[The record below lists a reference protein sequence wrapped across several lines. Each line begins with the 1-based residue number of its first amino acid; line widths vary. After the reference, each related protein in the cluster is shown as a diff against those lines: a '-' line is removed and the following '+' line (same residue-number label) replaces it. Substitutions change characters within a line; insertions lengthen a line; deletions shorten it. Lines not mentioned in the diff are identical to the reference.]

1 MELLCM
7 QISRRARRQLS
18 EREALT
24 GITGLDPVKRLL
36 GSRAALR
43 SMAPGGPRVVCKR
56 TESSYWYGGSG
67 AGVDQYCKRR
77 ECMRTGGYS
86 PPAEAEATAHR
97 DFAC

>member
-1 MELLCM
+1 
-7 QISRRARRQLS
+7 LS

-67 AGVDQYCKRR
+67 AGVDQYKFYKL
-77 ECMRTGGYS
+77 EPGVLK
-86 PPAEAEATAHR
+86 
-97 DFAC
+97 

>member
-1 MELLCM
+1 
-7 QISRRARRQLS
+7 
-18 EREALT
+18 
-24 GITGLDPVKRLL
+24 
-36 GSRAALR
+36 
-43 SMAPGGPRVVCKR
+43 MAPGGPRVVCKR

-97 DFAC
+97 DFAR